1 MSRKHIAFIG
11 DSIYSNKIKKYS
23 AIHRNEWYL
32 ATMILTLTQDTL
44 AVIVTLNPI
53 QKLLCLHP
61 DKSEKIMVFLVST
74 IKG

>member
-32 ATMILTLTQDTL
+32 ATIILTLTQDIL
-44 AVIVTLNPI
+44 AVIVTLNPA
-53 QKLLCLHP
+53 QTLLFFTP
-61 DKSEKIMVFLVST
+61 RQI
-74 IKG
+74 

>member
-32 ATMILTLTQDTL
+32 ATIILTLIQDIL
-44 AVIVTLNPI
+44 AVIITLNPA
-53 QKLLCLHP
+53 QTLLFYTQTNL
-61 DKSEKIMVFLVST
+61 KRQ
-74 IKG
+74 